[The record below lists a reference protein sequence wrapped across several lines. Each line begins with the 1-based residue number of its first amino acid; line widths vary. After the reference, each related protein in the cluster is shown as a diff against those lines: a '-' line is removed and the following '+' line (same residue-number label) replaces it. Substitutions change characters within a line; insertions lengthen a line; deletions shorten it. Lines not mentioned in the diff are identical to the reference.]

1 MYVLGFIISSQQY
14 EIDTTTFKKHD
25 AEKTANIKWLCPYH
39 EHGRRTSTAFDASSF
54 TETGTPVPN
63 PESQNGAL
71 HCSINLQHIRAFAI
85 KSQEVLQHI
94 SGMTGR
100 LILRRPCPKI
110 RPTDSLS
117 LCSPGAYSGCR
128 YLGRSSARNCKET
141 LTAKGPKAQFETGRR
156 RRGRMCWSPER
167 DGQPVRLCDSR
178 SRSYRGKE

>member
-100 LILRRPCPKI
+100 LILRCPCPNHRPTGLGKRHCHCAFQEHTLGANI
-110 RPTDSLS
+110 RPDHLPETAKK
-117 LCSPGAYSGCR
+117 PAQKKNE
-128 YLGRSSARNCKET
+128 RSSCKSKINRE
-141 LTAKGPKAQFETGRR
+141 GPQST
-156 RRGRMCWSPER
+156 
-167 DGQPVRLCDSR
+167 V
-178 SRSYRGKE
+178 